1 MPTESPTS
9 KLNPQPVRSSSKWR
23 VSFSDS
29 GPLRRRLTRIRAGN
43 GFAREYGVADDVGGA
58 ARVADAWFMIVF
70 SGDLLSSQIPFI
82 AGSDHRGEYDIVWQ
96 GEFFLC
102 HRQGQ

>member
-43 GFAREYGVADDVGGA
+43 GFAREYGVADDAGGA
-58 ARVADAWFMIVF
+58 ARVADASFMIVC
-70 SGDLLSSQIPFI
+70 SGDLLSSQISTHRWKPPLVLARRFW
-82 AGSDHRGEYDIVWQ
+82 AGRA
-96 GEFFLC
+96 F
-102 HRQGQ
+102 